1 MAVATGAQ
9 GSDAGQGISAATALV
24 AVACLALLATLA
36 IPGQRDTASLNR
48 RTEVQA
54 LAAGLRSAAQLGQAL
69 GRAQSGATGLVNGY
83 PVAADIARLMTPAET
98 MAFTLSGDTFRHRDA
113 APGARCGVR
122 YAPPRQPGG
131 EPLLQP
137 LTDGC

>member
-9 GSDAGQGISAATALV
+9 GSDAGQGIGAATALV

-69 GRAQSGATGLVNGY
+69 GRAQSGTSGLVNGY
-83 PVAADIARLMTPAET
+83 PAAADIARLMTPAET
-98 MAFTLSGDTFRHRDA
+98 MAFTLSGDTFQHRDA

-122 YAPPRQPGG
+122 YAPPQHPGG
-131 EPLLQP
+131 APLLQP